1 MPAQRQQRIVDGEL
15 MSEPHVRGRRIA
27 VLHIYDRVENR
38 GLDPRTVADRLDLD
52 MADVYSALLYYH
64 ENPATFASLAE
75 QKRSVQDE
83 EALSKY
89 PHLDDGS

>member
-1 MPAQRQQRIVDGEL
+1 MPEQRQRRIVADEL
-15 MSEPHVRGRRIA
+15 MSEPHVRGRRIS
-27 VLHIYDRVENR
+27 VMTIYNRVENR

-75 QKRSVQDE
+75 RKRRVQVE
-83 EALSKY
+83 ENLSKY
-89 PHLDDGS
+89 PHLGDGS